1 MMIEIESKKKA
12 LQNVIKIIS
21 AQVHCERRANA
32 MCSSVRWPCP
42 VIGHRSMF
50 AISHHLSPTASLR
63 FAHHPFSSWSSVR
76 YLLTVSHA
84 VSLSTRARGDHAIN
98 LALSLSGVCAR
109 VFHRAQNNYFPF
121 IKVYNYR
128 DTVFGGIGGHGAH
141 KTGLFFH
148 GLGIYVCL
156 PGIRR
161 KCICAPA
168 LNLIYYNQL

>member
-12 LQNVIKIIS
+12 LKNVIKIIS

-42 VIGHRSMF
+42 VIGHRSVF
-50 AISHHLSPTASLR
+50 AISHHQKPLHIPRLSPTASLR

-109 VFHRAQNNYFPF
+109 VFHQAQNNYFPF

-141 KTGLFFH
+141 KTDLFFH
-148 GLGIYVCL
+148 GLGIYMYVCL
-156 PGIRR
+156 VLDG
-161 KCICAPA
+161 
-168 LNLIYYNQL
+168 NVYVHQL